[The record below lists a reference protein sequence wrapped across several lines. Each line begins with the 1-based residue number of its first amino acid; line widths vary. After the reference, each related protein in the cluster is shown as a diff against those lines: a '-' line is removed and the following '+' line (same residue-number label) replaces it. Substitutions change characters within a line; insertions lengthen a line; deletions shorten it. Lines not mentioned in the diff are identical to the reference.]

1 MEKLWIFVDQNK
13 WKNRLREFFEL
24 TFITA
29 LKSKNEIG
37 RSKVTVILEK
47 KKYFN

>member
-24 TFITA
+24 KFITA
-29 LKSKNEIG
+29 LKSENEIG
-37 RSKVTVILEK
+37 QIKETVIWEK
-47 KKYFN
+47 